1 MSKDWNEFK
10 EYVRSRGVMA
20 KELFVVHSEPIVDAE
35 EMGALMGEHLA
46 YQKKLEAEGKLF
58 AAGPLG
64 DEDGAVW
71 SREGLIIL
79 CAESLEEARALAE
92 GDPMHAQGKKRP
104 AEYILSSPVLSC
116 LRSLCA
122 LEAQVFQVLGDP
134 IAYFA
139 KNAGNLRGRAAC

>member
-10 EYVRSRGVMA
+10 DYVRSRGVMA

-35 EMGALMGEHLA
+35 EMGALMGEHLS

-92 GDPMHAQGKKRP
+92 GDPMHAQGKKKFSVRP
-104 AEYILSSPVLSC
+104 WLMNEGSLRIEIRMSEKSAQIL
-116 LRSLCA
+116 
-122 LEAQVFQVLGDP
+122 
-134 IAYFA
+134 
-139 KNAGNLRGRAAC
+139 